1 LNLLASFG
9 TNIYK
14 NRLKVLLYIIDEV
27 DIMKNIIRSIF
38 KVAGIFV
45 ITFLM
50 IFAGLAFGASSAAN
64 VKKVPRNSMIK
75 KNRTVT
81 LAGKP
86 DLMVLMVA
94 VNPQIPTVS
103 KDMITIKVTV
113 KNRGTAA
120 TSAKCHLTLFLRS
133 VNNSGNPI
141 PGDQRYLIPGYTNNI
156 PVLGPGARHEIS
168 KVFTTQYTGRKE
180 ISGVINTESLQI
192 GEESNSQ
199 NNHYKSFFTVKPKPA
214 PADLVLNNISI
225 TSDGRIKIKMSN
237 IGKAIPGED
246 FIRAWVKAEVIG
258 SSPYKQLHLK
268 DMDLNGF
275 LKKPGVPSGSPG
287 QIFVNFIW
295 PDTGPQGIK
304 LTSGYA
310 YNVKVTLDC
319 FPSIVDSNRSNNV
332 KTVTLTP

>member
-1 LNLLASFG
+1 M
-9 TNIYK
+9 K
-14 NRLKVLLYIIDEV
+14 NR
-27 DIMKNIIRSIF
+27 IRKLF
-38 KVAGIFV
+38 KATGILV
-45 ITFLM
+45 ITFLI
-50 IFAGLAFGASSAAN
+50 IFSGYAFGANSTIKVNKPPSS
-64 VKKVPRNSMIK
+64 SMIK

-86 DLMVLMVA
+86 DLTVIMVT
-94 VNPQIPTVS
+94 VNPKIPTVS
-103 KDMITIKVTV
+103 KDMITIKVTI

-133 VNNSGNPI
+133 VNNAGTPI
-141 PGDQRYLIPGYTNNI
+141 SGDQRYLIPGYTNNI

-168 KVFTTQYTGRKE
+168 KVFTTQFTGRKE

-192 GEESNSQ
+192 GEESNDQ

-214 PADLVLNNISI
+214 PADLVLDNISV

-237 IGKAIPGED
+237 RGKAIPDED

-287 QIFVNFIW
+287 QIFVHFIW
-295 PDTGPQGIK
+295 PDTGPRGIK
-304 LTSGYA
+304 LTSGYT
-310 YNVKVTLDC
+310 YSVKVTLDC
-319 FPSIVDSNRSNNV
+319 FPSIVDSNRSNNAR
-332 KTVTLTP
+332 TVTLTP